1 MKLVRARWPIVGLMI
16 QSGFARCANQMAA
29 IVYGWAIQ
37 QQTGSGLAAGFVMAA
52 SVGAL
57 VVGTL
62 FAGRIVAR
70 WGVRRVALSGAWVS
84 ALSACVIASLFAAGH
99 ADPLTIAAVAA
110 LGAVL
115 DGPATIAVETNFP
128 AVARL
133 ARVRLLS
140 LNAVNESLEHLAA
153 LMAPAVGV
161 AIMAVAGSSA
171 GVAAVA
177 GLSLL
182 GATILTAALP
192 PFRTLQTARATRLR
206 TIVDWLSRDR
216 LVCALVVLLSLAVS
230 LLASI
235 QLVIL
240 PLALGHRGDGAQG
253 LAMFL
258 AMFGVGGLLGAL
270 GAGIYKGA
278 IAFRW
283 LLPIVFLCLAIATT
297 FLVASTSAFNLAIG
311 GLLSGACVG
320 FVSPPHATALQQR
333 PPKHLRADIQA
344 ISGALIFAGAP
355 VAMVGLGLLS
365 EALRAGD
372 LLSIVAGGFVVLAAC
387 ALVAVPGNGH
397 RTDQTASK

>member
-1 MKLVRARWPIVGLMI
+1 
-16 QSGFARCANQMAA
+16 MAA

-37 QQTGSGLAAGFVMAA
+37 QQTDSGLAAGFVMAA

-70 WGVRRVALSGAWVS
+70 WGVRGVALSGAWVS
-84 ALSACVIASLFAAGH
+84 ALSACVIAFLFAAGH
-99 ADPLTIAAVAA
+99 ADPLPIAAVAA
-110 LGAVL
+110 LGAIL

-128 AVARL
+128 TVARL

-161 AIMAVAGSSA
+161 AIMAVAGTAA

-240 PLALGHRGDGAQG
+240 PLALGHRADGAQG

-258 AMFGVGGLLGAL
+258 AMFGVGGLFGAL
-270 GAGIYKGA
+270 GAGIFKDT

-297 FLVASTSAFNLAIG
+297 FLVASTSVFNLAIG
-311 GLLSGACVG
+311 GLLYGACVG
-320 FVSPPHATALQQR
+320 FVSPPLATALQQR

-355 VAMVGLGLLS
+355 VAMLGLGFLS
-365 EALRAGD
+365 EALRPSD

-387 ALVAVPGNGH
+387 APIAVPGNGH
-397 RTDQTASK
+397 RRDQTTSK